1 MQHHILNGVLLY
13 VKDVNLESIHLKIN
27 KINIIY
33 YYSIK
38 ITINNIVLTVP
49 SLIFV
54 ISDSSNSSSSSVNS
68 SFSSEIYDEISL
80 VFEQSLSVSVSFI
93 IFFITIF
100 VIKTWLIVI
109 IIITF

>member
-1 MQHHILNGVLLY
+1 MQHQILNGVLLY

-54 ISDSSNSSSSSVNS
+54 ISDSSNSS
-68 SFSSEIYDEISL
+68 FSSEIYDEISL
-80 VFEQSLSVSVSFI
+80 VFEQSLSVSMSPLSSSSSQSLLSRLGLSLFP
-93 IFFITIF
+93 
-100 VIKTWLIVI
+100 L
-109 IIITF
+109 

>member
-1 MQHHILNGVLLY
+1 MQHQILNGVLLY
-13 VKDVNLESIHLKIN
+13 IKDVNLESIHLKIN

-80 VFEQSLSVSVSFI
+80 VFEQSLSVSMSPLSSSSSQSLLSRLGLSLFP
-93 IFFITIF
+93 
-100 VIKTWLIVI
+100 L
-109 IIITF
+109 